1 MILES
6 FPAGFVPR
14 SIQKELLTEI
24 ETHLKSGYKTIV
36 LSAPTGV
43 GKSPIAATLARHF
56 GRSFIVTASKQLQD
70 QYVSDFG
77 FLKPVK
83 GKSNFVCL
91 QLIDHKKLDHKDE
104 GLAFQLEL
112 TCEKGNCKTSTTKNG
127 KKTFE
132 TCKYKPQIGQDQPQD
147 MTQCH
152 YYAQKYAALESDHSL
167 WNYSSYFQLM
177 KYSKETFAK
186 YVDRPIA
193 IFDEAHTIE
202 NQIMQFMG
210 IDIYAKNI
218 EDARIDLKSYNLT
231 DIDMLK
237 TLVETLGMYYK
248 EETTKMAQSKVFQND
263 PDFIALSKTQS
274 RYERFA
280 KAYVELSAN
289 KDNFVISDPKT
300 DINGDFKSIS
310 LVPLDISEYA
320 SEFFDVPV
328 RLFMSA
334 TIEKRGFC
342 ENMGINPAD
351 VAYVDAPRSPFL
363 PQNRQVEFLN
373 VRKLSQAS
381 SQEDELSVIK
391 KIDNL
396 MDKHAEE
403 RGLILTSSEKRCH
416 DIKNNLSEKNQKR
429 IRICHSINEM
439 RKTQSQL
446 LVEHSENQNSVLLS
460 SSLWEGV
467 DLKDDLSRFQIIAK
481 TPYPN
486 LGDKRTRIKLKK
498 YPLWYKSQ
506 TIMKILQG
514 IGRSIRNEN
523 DWAKTYVLDSAAK
536 ELLDSWQFMVPKSF
550 HDIIWPDS
558 NLDLRYPSQTDKSR
572 QKA

>member
-14 SIQKELLTEI
+14 TIQKDLLEQI
-24 ETHLKSGYKTIV
+24 EESLRSGYKTIV

-70 QYVSDFG
+70 QYVSDFE

-83 GKSNFVCL
+83 GKSNFACL
-91 QLIDHKKLDHKDE
+91 QLMDHKKLDHGDE
-104 GLAFQLEL
+104 GLAFQMEL
-112 TCEKGNCKTSTTKNG
+112 TCEKGNCKTSTTKDG

-132 TCKYKPQIGQDQPQD
+132 VCKYKPQIGEDQKPD
-147 MTQCH
+147 MTPCH
-152 YYAQKYAALESDHSL
+152 YYAQKYAALQSDHSL

-177 KYSKETFAK
+177 KYGRETFAK

-193 IFDEAHTIE
+193 VFDEAHTIE

-210 IDIYAKNI
+210 IEVYAKNI
-218 EDARIDLKSYNLT
+218 EDARIDLKSYDLT

-237 TLVETLGMYYK
+237 SLVETLGIYYK
-248 EETTKMAQSKVFQND
+248 EQTAQMAQSRAFQNN
-263 PDFIALSKTQS
+263 PDFIALSKMQS
-274 RYERFA
+274 RYDRFA

-289 KDNFVISDPKT
+289 KENFVISEPRADP
-300 DINGDFKSIS
+300 NGDFRSIA
-310 LVPLDISEYA
+310 LVPLDISGYV

-334 TIEKRGFC
+334 TVEKRGFC
-342 ENMGINPAD
+342 ENMGIDPAD
-351 VAYVDAPRSPFL
+351 VAYVDAPKSPFL
-363 PQNRQVEFLN
+363 PKNRQVEFLN
-373 VRKLSQAS
+373 IRKLSQGS
-381 SQEDELSVIK
+381 SYQDELAVIK
-391 KIDNL
+391 KIDSI
-396 MDKHAEE
+396 MTEHSGQ

-416 DIKNNLSEKNQKR
+416 DIKNNLSEINRNR

-446 LVEHSENQNSVLLS
+446 LLEHAEDEDSVLLS

-486 LGDKRTRIKLKK
+486 LGDKRTRIKMKK

-514 IGRSIRNEN
+514 IGRSIRSEK
-523 DWAKTYVLDSAAK
+523 DWAKTYVLDSSAK

-550 HDIIWPDS
+550 HDVIWPDS
-558 NLDLRYPSQTDKSR
+558 NLNLKYVSSQTDKSR
-572 QKA
+572 

>member
-1 MILES
+1 MQATILES
-6 FPAGFVPR
+6 FPMEFIPR
-14 SIQKELLTEI
+14 SIQKEILKEI
-24 ETHLKSGYKTIV
+24 ETHLNSGYKTIV

-56 GRSFIVTASKQLQD
+56 GKSFIVTASKQLQD
-70 QYVSDFG
+70 QYVADFK

-83 GKSNFVCL
+83 GKSNFPCL
-91 QLIDHKKLDHKDE
+91 QLMDHKKLNHKDE
-104 GLAFQLEL
+104 GLAIQLEL
-112 TCEKGNCKTSTTKNG
+112 TCEKGNCKSSVTKDG
-127 KKTFE
+127 KKVTKM
-132 TCKYKPQIGQDQPQD
+132 CQYKPQIGQVQKSD
-147 MTQCH
+147 MPLCH
-152 YYAQKYAALESDHSL
+152 YYTQKYLALESNHSL

-177 KYSKETFAK
+177 KYNKETFAE

-202 NQIMQFMG
+202 NQIIQFMG

-218 EDARIDLKSYNLT
+218 EEARINIRSYDLTN
-231 DIDMLK
+231 IDMIAA
-237 TLVETLGMYYK
+237 LVETLAIYYK
-248 EETTKMAQSKVFQND
+248 EQVTKMAESRAFQNN
-263 PDFIALSKTQS
+263 PDLVNLSKLQS

-280 KAYVELSAN
+280 KAYVELSVN
-289 KDNFVISDPKT
+289 KENFVISDPKSNT
-300 DINGDFKSIS
+300 NGDFRSIS
-310 LVPLDISEYA
+310 IVPLDISRYVT
-320 SEFFDVPV
+320 EFFDVPIRV
-328 RLFMSA
+328 FMSA

-342 ENMGINPAD
+342 ENMGINMTD

-363 PQNRQVEFLN
+363 PQNRKVEFLN
-373 VRKLSQAS
+373 VRKLSQTT
-381 SQEDELSVIK
+381 SQDDELEVIK
-391 KIDNL
+391 KIDQL
-396 MDKHAEE
+396 LSRHSHE

-416 DIKNNLSEKNQKR
+416 DIKNNLSEKNRKR
-429 IRICHSINEM
+429 ICICHSINEM
-439 RKTQSQL
+439 GKSQSQL
-446 LVEHSENQNSVLLS
+446 LREHAEHEDGILLS

-514 IGRSIRNEN
+514 LGRSVRNEN
-523 DWAKTYVLDSAAK
+523 DWAKTYVLDSSAK

-550 HDIIWPDS
+550 HDVIWPDS
-558 NLDLRYPSQTDKSR
+558 KTDLKFLTTKPN
-572 QKA
+572 